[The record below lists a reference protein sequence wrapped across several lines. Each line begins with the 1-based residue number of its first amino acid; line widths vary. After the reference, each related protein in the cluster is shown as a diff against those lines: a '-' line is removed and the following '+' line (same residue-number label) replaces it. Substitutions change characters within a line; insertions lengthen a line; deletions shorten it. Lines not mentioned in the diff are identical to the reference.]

1 MGAHQEY
8 SWADWYGFN
17 GVAIEPFVE
26 PDELGHEGH
35 VWICDLSF
43 LSDEAQALIKGY
55 SLREYHVSKDQ
66 SR

>member
-1 MGAHQEY
+1 MGADQEY
-8 SWADWYGFN
+8 SWAYWYGLN
-17 GVAIEPFVE
+17 GVAIQSLVE
-26 PDELGHEGH
+26 PDELGHESH
-35 VWICDLSF
+35 VGIRDLAF